1 LKALRTGA
9 SEVSF
14 VGYLLDGEWLMSKHI
29 TQNYP
34 QSEKKRGA
42 PTDLREAVRLR
53 YFHGMLLD
61 VYHFELEQNYF
72 NAKRMLSN
80 RLITGPGVVCGLDVE
95 LSDDNRRVRVLPGLA
110 IDRCGREIIVPR
122 ESEYVELPPL
132 PPYDSY
138 ETGGGGGLDYG
149 KQRQDRA
156 KHMERPEHRH
166 YCDDEYA
173 HIVLCYHECP
183 GDPTPV
189 MAGDCETTTMCAS
202 GSVREKYELKVREG
216 NAPERRVDF
225 PDVIEGRRISYAA
238 IVDYVTRGCRAMPED
253 CCLPLANVLLR
264 DVGDGWEPEIDL
276 TCRPIVYTNRLLY
289 HLLVSLVKKEETEY

>member
-1 LKALRTGA
+1 
-9 SEVSF
+9 
-14 VGYLLDGEWLMSKHI
+14 MSKHI
-29 TQNYP
+29 NQNFP
-34 QSEKKRGA
+34 QSEKKRGTA
-42 PTDLREAVRLR
+42 DLKEAVRLR

-80 RLITGPGVVCGLDVE
+80 RLIVGPGVVCGLDVE
-95 LSDDNRRVRVLPGLA
+95 LSDDNRRVRVFPGFA

-132 PPYDSY
+132 PPYESY
-138 ETGGGGGLDYG
+138 EATGDYSRQPRPDYTSG
-149 KQRQDRA
+149 K
-156 KHMERPEHRH
+156 HR

-189 MAGDCETTTMCAS
+189 MAGDCESVTMCAS
-202 GSVREKYELKVREG
+202 GSVRERYEIKVREG
-216 NAPERRVDF
+216 NAPDRRVEF
-225 PDVIEGRRISYAA
+225 PDVIENRRISYAA

-253 CCLPLANVLLR
+253 CCIPLANVLLR
-264 DVGDGWEPEIDL
+264 DIGTGWEPEIDI